1 MKEHLPLEHISCIY
15 CTKVKLRLYLN
26 LLACFTKLNS
36 VKLLS
41 DILVYILTF
50 LGSGKWFE
58 MQDLHTSLVLPEIL
72 PLSEAYIQ
80 IYERR
85 AVK

>member
-1 MKEHLPLEHISCIY
+1 MQP
-15 CTKVKLRLYLN
+15 
-26 LLACFTKLNS
+26 KLNS
-36 VKLLS
+36 VELLS
-41 DILVYILTF
+41 DILVYVLTF

-85 AVK
+85 AMK

>member
-26 LLACFTKLNS
+26 LLSCDS
-36 VKLLS
+36 VELLS
-41 DILVYILTF
+41 DKLVYVLKF